1 MLRAFFKVLKG
12 QIDSKLDTD
21 PLSSQINVLV
31 GTIRKQLDSRNF
43 LSYLFQAFTRQSD
56 TQISRND
63 FVLFMQSCVPKA
75 IEADLLEIFNFYG
88 KKNSTFM
95 PELDAAPSRLDLA
108 VLDTHF
114 DKWLIENEAL
124 SGVMNRDLT
133 KRKNQEFRQRLEAW
147 KRRANE
153 RKRYKKRIFDQ
164 GKKIREEF

>member
-1 MLRAFFKVLKG
+1 M
-12 QIDSKLDTD
+12 DTF
-21 PLSSQINVLV
+21 SSQVNVSV
-31 GTIRKQLDSRNF
+31 GSIRKQLDSRNF
-43 LSYLFQAFTRQSD
+43 LSYLFQSFTRQSD
-56 TQISRND
+56 NQISRND
-63 FVLFMQSCVPKA
+63 FILFMQTLAPRAS
-75 IEADLLEIFNFYG
+75 EADLTEMFNFYG
-88 KKNSTFM
+88 KKNQNSSFM
-95 PELDAAPSRLDLA
+95 PELDAAPTRLDLG

-124 SGVMNRDLT
+124 SGVLNRDLT